1 MRCSRAKG
9 FTLVEL
15 MVTIAIVAI
24 LLAIGLPSF
33 QGALRSNR
41 IATTTNEMI
50 GSVSL
55 ARSEGIRTTRGGGI
69 CATSDGATCGDDW
82 NDGWLV
88 WANVGAANATL
99 DAGDTVVRIVD
110 AHPRLQVL
118 AESIVD
124 DEERRGVAFDSRG
137 RPDQPSR
144 ITLQPVDCP
153 SGQALI
159 RTMTV
164 NLVGQLTT
172 ESILCP

>member
-1 MRCSRAKG
+1 MRDRG

-41 IATTTNEMI
+41 IATTTNELI

-55 ARSEGIRTTRGGGI
+55 ARSEGIRTTLGGGM

-82 NDGWLV
+82 NAGWLV
-88 WANVGAANATL
+88 WANAGVSNATL
-99 DAGDTVVRIVD
+99 DAGDTIVRVVD
-110 AHPRLQVL
+110 AHPQLG
-118 AESIVD
+118 IVVEAVAD
-124 DEERRGVAFDSRG
+124 GSEQGTIAFDSRG
-137 RPDQPSR
+137 RPNPSSL
-144 ITLQPVDCP
+144 ITLQPAECP
-153 SGQALI
+153 SGQALM

-172 ESILCP
+172 ASAVCP